1 MCARDVQKMIF
12 SKKSNAEIA
21 ERLAAAVKEK
31 EAKMVSLDT
40 SKLLVDKDMLKKV
53 CEEILV
59 RYMGRSVSNIP
70 KATLLDLLNKKFT
83 GWKL

>member
-1 MCARDVQKMIF
+1 MCAKDVQKMIF

-21 ERLAAAVKEK
+21 ERLVAAVKEK
-31 EAKMVSLDT
+31 EAKMVNLDT
-40 SKLLVDKDMLKKV
+40 SKLLVDKDMLKQV

>member
-1 MCARDVQKMIF
+1 MCAKDVQKMIF

-21 ERLAAAVKEK
+21 ERLVAAVKEK
-31 EAKMVSLDT
+31 EAKIVNLDT
-40 SKLLVDKDMLKKV
+40 SKLLVDKDMLRQV

>member
-1 MCARDVQKMIF
+1 M
-12 SKKSNAEIA
+12 
-21 ERLAAAVKEK
+21 AAVKEK
-31 EAKMVSLDT
+31 EAKIVNLDT
-40 SKLLVDKDMLKKV
+40 SNLLVDKDMLRQV

>member
-1 MCARDVQKMIF
+1 
-12 SKKSNAEIA
+12 
-21 ERLAAAVKEK
+21 
-31 EAKMVSLDT
+31 MVSLDT

>member
-59 RYMGRSVSNIP
+59 RYMGKSVSNIP

>member
-1 MCARDVQKMIF
+1 V
-12 SKKSNAEIA
+12 
-21 ERLAAAVKEK
+21 AAVKEK
-31 EAKMVSLDT
+31 EAKIVNLDT
-40 SKLLVDKDMLKKV
+40 SNLLVDKDMLRQV

>member
-21 ERLAAAVKEK
+21 ERLVAAVKEK
-31 EAKMVSLDT
+31 EAKMLNLDT
-40 SKLLVDKDMLKKV
+40 SKLLMDKDMLRQV

-59 RYMGRSVSNIP
+59 RYMGRNVSNIP